1 MFPLSNY
8 SVCCDGVRNY
18 EKICTLLA
26 NPYAYII
33 ITITDSK
40 KNAKF
45 TTDILKIFLINRTV
59 CVTHKDR
66 ALCDRRIKVSY
77 TIKSNLVSKCQQKY
91 NMTV

>member
-1 MFPLSNY
+1 VFPLSNY

-40 KNAKF
+40 KKTLNLPQTFLKF
-45 TTDILKIFLINRTV
+45 
-59 CVTHKDR
+59 
-66 ALCDRRIKVSY
+66 S
-77 TIKSNLVSKCQQKY
+77 
-91 NMTV
+91 